1 VVDVSIAQELLADLP
16 EADVIPLPFIRDRI
30 GWTRD
35 TQHDAISQGVIRPV
49 EKRGK
54 AGCYQ
59 VTRDDAVEILVAAAL
74 AIVAGIA
81 VVAMLRAIQGAGLNA
96 RVLAEAMT

>member
-1 VVDVSIAQELLADLP
+1 MSIAKEWLADLP
-16 EADVIPLPFIRDRI
+16 ETDVIPLPLIRDRI

-74 AIVAGIA
+74 ALSAGVA
-81 VVAMLRAIQGAGLNA
+81 VVAMLRAIQGAGLDA

>member
-1 VVDVSIAQELLADLP
+1 MSIAQELLADLP
-16 EADVIPLPFIRDRI
+16 ETDVIPLPFIRDRI

-49 EKRGK
+49 EKRGR

-59 VTRDDAVEILVAAAL
+59 VTREDAIEILVAAAL
-74 AIVAGIA
+74 AIAAGTA
-81 VVAMLRAIQGAGLNA
+81 VIAMLRAIQGAGLNA
-96 RVLAEAMT
+96 RTLAEAMT